1 MNMTFDN
8 PLIRPLLITWQNIQ
22 LQQLHFILGQY
33 HFWQRIGMQTILAS
47 QLFWLPNVGTPV
59 SQFHSVT
66 FYYYPHSLDNFD
78 DNFYQ
83 TTLKDVLPD
92 PVEPKHNII
101 PANNY
106 CETSPEQAFL
116 QTKKIT
122 TLENNINKQLMPKL
136 IDLNT
141 ASEAELASLE
151 GVSSKKAQDIILY
164 REIISPFNTIDDLAK
179 VKGIGQAT
187 VEKNRGKITVNPVK
201 R

>member
-1 MNMTFDN
+1 
-8 PLIRPLLITWQNIQ
+8 
-22 LQQLHFILGQY
+22 
-33 HFWQRIGMQTILAS
+33 
-47 QLFWLPNVGTPV
+47 
-59 SQFHSVT
+59 
-66 FYYYPHSLDNFD
+66 
-78 DNFYQ
+78 
-83 TTLKDVLPD
+83 
-92 PVEPKHNII
+92 
-101 PANNY
+101 
-106 CETSPEQAFL
+106 
-116 QTKKIT
+116 
-122 TLENNINKQLMPKL
+122 MPKL